1 MIRKSDNIA
10 SEVGYYGDKDI
21 DVFGHNVYFR
31 KELEPDVEVTDDF
44 GGVVG
49 TIAIPDVMKD
59 ICFTVEVLALGDE
72 CGSVFTDRVKRRIN
86 GWPQGIVN
94 PIKPGDR
101 LLLPD
106 GANSLT
112 KPYGVDYEG
121 MISEFDAIAIIY
133 DDEE

>member
-1 MIRKSDNIA
+1 MIRKNDNIA
-10 SEVGYYGDKDI
+10 PEVGYYGDKNI
-21 DVFGHNVYFR
+21 KVFGHNIYYR
-31 KELEPDVEVTDDF
+31 KELEPDIEVKDDT
-44 GGVVG
+44 GEAVG
-49 TIAIPDVMKD
+49 IIAIPDVMKD
-59 ICFTVEVLALGDE
+59 ICFTVEVLALGEE
-72 CGSVFTDRVKRRIN
+72 CGTVFKDRVKRKVN
-86 GWPQGIVN
+86 SWPQGIVN

-121 MISEFDAIAIIY
+121 LISEFDAIAIIY